1 MGTDM
6 RRREFITLIGG
17 AAAVWPFAARAQ
29 QPTMPTVGFLE
40 NASIPKYVAA
50 FNQGLKET
58 GYIEGQNV
66 AIEHHSAEGQ
76 YDQLPALAADLVR
89 RQVAVI
95 ISTGLAAAL
104 AAKAATTTI
113 PIVFTSATD
122 PIKDG
127 LVASLS
133 RPGGNLT
140 GVSLLTAELVQ
151 KRLELLRDVVPNV
164 SVIAILVN
172 PNNPNAEQNLGSA
185 QEAARVIGRTIVTVK
200 AGAASDFDA
209 AFATIVQQRAGAL
222 VIAGDPFF
230 NSQSEQLAALTVL
243 HAMPAI
249 YQQREFAAAGG
260 LISYGIDLADAYR
273 LAGTYAGQILK
284 GSKPADLP
292 VQQPTKFEL
301 FINLKTAKALGLA
314 VPLVLQMTANEVIE

>member
-1 MGTDM
+1 M
-6 RRREFITLIGG
+6 
-17 AAAVWPFAARAQ
+17 VRAQ
-29 QPTMPTVGFLE
+29 QPLIPTVGILD
-40 NASIPKYVAA
+40 NASLTQYAGG
-50 FNQGLKET
+50 FNQGLKEA

-66 AIEHHSAEGQ
+66 VVEHRSAEGQ
-76 YDQLPALAADLVR
+76 YDRLPALAADLVR

-95 ISTGLAAAL
+95 IATGLAAAL

-140 GVSLLTAELVQ
+140 GVSLLTGELVQ
-151 KRLELLRDVVPNV
+151 KRLELLRDVLPNAT
-164 SVIAILVN
+164 VIAVLVN
-172 PNNPNAEQNLGSA
+172 SNNPNAEENLRLA
-185 QEAARVIGRTIVTVK
+185 QEAARVIGLRLIIVK
-200 AGAASDFDA
+200 AGAASEFDA
-209 AFATIVQQRAGAL
+209 AFATIVQQRVEAL

-230 NSQSEQLAALTVL
+230 NSQIGQLGVLAAR
-243 HAMPAI
+243 HAVPAI

-260 LISYGIDLADAYR
+260 LLSYGINIPDAYR
-273 LAGTYAGQILK
+273 LAGIYAGQILK
-284 GSKPADLP
+284 GNKPADLP

-301 FINLKTAKALGLA
+301 FINLKTAKALGLT
-314 VPLVLQMTANEVIE
+314 VPLVMRMTADEVFE